1 MLQRNLP
8 MRQKQNHRHREQTGS
23 CQRVGGWRK
32 DRAEGWDL
40 ADISFFYI
48 EWISKKSY
56 YIAQGNILSIL

>member
-32 DRAEGWDL
+32 DRAEGWDT
-40 ADISFFYI
+40 
-48 EWISKKSY
+48 EKGKE
-56 YIAQGNILSIL
+56 QGIIKQSAVIFLLNIVRF